1 MSHIS
6 ISRYN
11 TSSSMAFKSKFNQH
25 IHLVQC
31 IPTLVLR
38 WKQVLNHV
46 CHVWFQS
53 KCLWSA
59 YKHKSKP
66 IWIVRLRRYYIAI
79 FTFTCKRRKTV
90 SISGYHLNQQKRKG
104 SKRIYVNSYLICIYH
119 STFIKTYEYS
129 IDNDVG
135 ITRLTSAIFVRQ
147 LELKDR

>member
-6 ISRYN
+6 ISSFN

-53 KCLWSA
+53 KCLRSV

-79 FTFTCKRRKTV
+79 FTFTCKRRKNV
-90 SISGYHLNQQKRKG
+90 SIRLSVVTISKNAKGRKEFM
-104 SKRIYVNSYLICIYH
+104 LIHIWFVFIIPH
-119 STFIKTYEYS
+119 SSRHMS
-129 IDNDVG
+129 IPL
-135 ITRLTSAIFVRQ
+135 ITALVSLA
-147 LELKDR
+147 